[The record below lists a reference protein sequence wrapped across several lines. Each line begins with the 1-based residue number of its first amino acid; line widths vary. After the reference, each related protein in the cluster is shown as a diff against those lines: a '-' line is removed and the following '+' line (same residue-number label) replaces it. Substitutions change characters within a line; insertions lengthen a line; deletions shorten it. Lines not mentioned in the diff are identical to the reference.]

1 MNPRTTKGQATVV
14 GHVTQ
19 GLIAIGEAKRFHL
32 QELAYSSS
40 CVVNERA
47 DERDRLTSVAKD
59 ARGTR
64 EPERTVFIRSSWKSY
79 TDYWQRAVRIS
90 PRFPEGQQR
99 KTARTRDRRV
109 DVLGGGASKDQRHAL
124 RGRYKTRGKKK
135 RKKITNDRSIRT
147 QQHVNRITIVLG
159 RFDAKRG
166 EVTTAESTCTERES
180 LDTTLLP
187 ATTNTARIVKLP
199 IFSEKFSP
207 RESETPRA
215 RWRVLSRKRREN
227 VFSAALPPAPRHVW
241 HTTLATRP
249 PVRRVMFRTNG
260 RRRRTTF

>member
-1 MNPRTTKGQATVV
+1 MCCKRTGGRAGPFDVRRKRRARYTRARAYRIYTVFV
-14 GHVTQ
+14 EVIYW
-19 GLIAIGEAKRFHL
+19 L
-32 QELAYSSS
+32 
-40 CVVNERA
+40 
-47 DERDRLTSVAKD
+47 LTACRSD
-59 ARGTR
+59 LSEISRGTTT
-64 EPERTVFIRSSWKSY
+64 EDC
-79 TDYWQRAVRIS
+79 TDPGPAC
-90 PRFPEGQQR
+90 G
-99 KTARTRDRRV
+99 RV
-109 DVLGGGASKDQRHAL
+109 GGGASKDQRHAL